1 MVEEKQYNLKESEI
15 VNFLYNNHNYD
26 AFAEAVLEVKD
37 FLKSKTPIE
46 PNDDAKKIIA
56 KEVGKEFIHHLVR
69 HLVDNKSRC
78 ENFADRLLQKLPQP
92 KPFNEAEI
100 RKIVNTYLKHRPT
113 TAECII
119 KELSTLTPKAQGE
132 VEKGKPSICDEI
144 EIEVSKDE

>member
-1 MVEEKQYNLKESEI
+1 MVEDKKYMVSESELKDL
-15 VNFLYNNHNYD
+15 VG
-26 AFAEAVLEVKD
+26 AFCPLTSFDLNRLET

-144 EIEVSKDE
+144 ETEVNKDEQ